1 MKSSLRMVAMTTA
14 LVLPSLSIAQVGSE
28 NAAEKVD
35 VNDTAKAANAA
46 AERDPATPES
56 KEALR
61 GEIQQVKDMDLI
73 AAEHHRASKVI
84 GMNLMNQQDEKVGS
98 VEDLIVDLNDRRVVA
113 VIISSGGFLGIA
125 NELSVVPPSALQVNT
140 EGKAFTGNFTKEQL
154 TNAPR
159 FQGTDYPDFNDRTF
173 LRNVYEV
180 YQAKPYLDALDRDRG
195 EGVLQTQT
203 RRASELLGM
212 TVKNY
217 QDDSIGSIHELV
229 LSGNLDRV
237 NSVVVSSGGF
247 LGIGETLSVLPAGAI
262 TSTKDAVLVNATKET
277 LQRSPRIT
285 ADAWPERMN
294 DPAYLVDVYSPYEYR
309 ANGDG
314 EVNGNG
320 KETDPVTAQQQ
331 SRNAGDLTLTT
342 NIRKRLIADDQ
353 LSFGSQNIQVV
364 SRDGKVSLLGQV
376 SSKEEMNRIVEIAK
390 EEAGPDLI
398 DNRLTVGD
406 GR

>member
-1 MKSSLRMVAMTTA
+1 MTTA

-331 SRNAGDLTLTT
+331 SRNPGDLTLTT

-364 SRDGKVSLLGQV
+364 SRDGKVSLLGQA

-390 EEAGPDLI
+390 DEAGPDLI

>member
-331 SRNAGDLTLTT
+331 SRNPGDLTLTT

-390 EEAGPDLI
+390 DEAGPDLI
-398 DNRLTVGD
+398 NNRLTVGD

>member
-1 MKSSLRMVAMTTA
+1 MTTA

-331 SRNAGDLTLTT
+331 SRNPGDLTLTT

-390 EEAGPDLI
+390 DEAGPDLI

>member
-331 SRNAGDLTLTT
+331 SRNPGDLTLTT

>member
-1 MKSSLRMVAMTTA
+1 MTTA

-262 TSTKDAVLVNATKET
+262 TITKDAVLVNATKET

-331 SRNAGDLTLTT
+331 SRNPGDLTLTT

>member
-1 MKSSLRMVAMTTA
+1 MTTA

-331 SRNAGDLTLTT
+331 SRNPGDLTLTT

>member
-331 SRNAGDLTLTT
+331 SRNPGDLTLTT

-390 EEAGPDLI
+390 DEAGPDLI